1 MPPTSDR
8 PPDPLIGQVV
18 DDRYRIIRAIGRG
31 GMGLIYEAQA
41 TRLGGR
47 LCAVKVLLP
56 EFAASGTAAARFA
69 REAEVAARVKHP
81 NVIDIFDTG
90 TAASGLRYIAME
102 LLTGEGLDRT
112 LRRGPLPWP
121 RAQHIT
127 LQICRALAA
136 AHAAQVVHR
145 DMKPENCFRVTRE
158 DDDDFIKVLDFGIA
172 KLIDTEDR
180 DEDSRL
186 TSTGSVIGTYA
197 YMSIEQIDGEP
208 IDHRTDIWAV
218 GVILHELLTGQL
230 PFRGKNQGQVWKA
243 IHEHDLLP
251 MRNLAPQMHIP
262 APAEAIVAQ
271 ALARSLSERYPTI
284 EALARAVASVQ
295 ADGSQR
301 AVTGKLGLPTLPPP
315 TLPAPRRSAPT
326 LASAPT
332 QAAESPRLSQRT
344 DPVSMHGLT
353 ELMPEAAV
361 VDTDETALAD
371 APHSTRPE
379 ARTELAPARTELA
392 PRARTESALAS
403 TPTAPPPRRRAPL
416 LLLALTALP
425 VVALAVF
432 LSQGTGPTEP
442 PRAAPV
448 TAEPAPA
455 PVAAPTPE
463 PTTAPEPKPTP
474 PEPVAP
480 GSTSIPTPEP
490 GPAKATAPKKPES
503 FKARFDRLVRSYP
516 AKVKAEPCVLAK
528 ELKVRV
534 DVAAATGA
542 AQLVMP
548 GSSQGLGVEPC
559 LKRALARLKFARG
572 GPGDTDLSA
581 PVVLKP

>member
-284 EALARAVASVQ
+284 DALARAVASVQ
-295 ADGSQR
+295 ADGSLR
-301 AVTGKLGLPTLPPP
+301 AVTGKLGLP
-315 TLPAPRRSAPT
+315 PR
-326 LASAPT
+326 
-332 QAAESPRLSQRT
+332 
-344 DPVSMHGLT
+344 
-353 ELMPEAAV
+353 
-361 VDTDETALAD
+361 
-371 APHSTRPE
+371 
-379 ARTELAPARTELA
+379 
-392 PRARTESALAS
+392 
-403 TPTAPPPRRRAPL
+403 APPPPPPPPPGAPPPPGPPPPRPPPPPPRGRAAQRRA
-416 LLLALTALP
+416 
-425 VVALAVF
+425 
-432 LSQGTGPTEP
+432 G
-442 PRAAPV
+442 R
-448 TAEPAPA
+448 
-455 PVAAPTPE
+455 
-463 PTTAPEPKPTP
+463 
-474 PEPVAP
+474 
-480 GSTSIPTPEP
+480 
-490 GPAKATAPKKPES
+490 
-503 FKARFDRLVRSYP
+503 
-516 AKVKAEPCVLAK
+516 
-528 ELKVRV
+528 
-534 DVAAATGA
+534 
-542 AQLVMP
+542 
-548 GSSQGLGVEPC
+548 GSSPQG
-559 LKRALARLKFARG
+559 RG
-572 GPGDTDLSA
+572 A
-581 PVVLKP
+581 PP